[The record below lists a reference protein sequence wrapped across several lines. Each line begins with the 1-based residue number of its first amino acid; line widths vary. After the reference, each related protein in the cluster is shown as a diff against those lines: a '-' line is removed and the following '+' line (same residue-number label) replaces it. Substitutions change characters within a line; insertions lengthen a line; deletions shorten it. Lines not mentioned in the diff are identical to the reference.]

1 MSHLGSRVSALLD
14 GRLAP
19 EEEERCW
26 NHVHSC
32 HSCRDLVEQE
42 GWVKTQLAQLSFGP
56 GQPSHDFKSALV
68 GRCSAMQPGPGLV
81 APQFP
86 TSRHRPRRGL
96 VAIGGGAASAC
107 VVGVLAL
114 GVAGTPRV
122 EPRPPVTDLSRPTVP
137 ASPSVPSRPA
147 ATDDRAARGPV
158 SPSRTPLAERLVAIR
173 EKIAP

>member
-1 MSHLGSRVSALLD
+1 MTHLGSRVSALLD

-26 NHVHSC
+26 NHVHAC
-32 HSCRDLVEQE
+32 HACRDLVEQE

-56 GQPSHDFKSALV
+56 SQPSHDLKSTLMSH
-68 GRCSAMQPGPGLV
+68 CSSLSSTP
-81 APQFP
+81 FP
-86 TSRHRPRRGL
+86 TSHHRSRRGL

-114 GVAGTPRV
+114 GVAGSPRI
-122 EPRPPVTDLSRPTVP
+122 EPRPPATDLSRP
-137 ASPSVPSRPA
+137 A
-147 ATDDRAARGPV
+147 GPV
-158 SPSRTPLAERLVAIR
+158 TPVADVSPFRTPLAERLVAIR

>member
-1 MSHLGSRVSALLD
+1 MTHLGSRVSALVD

-26 NHVHSC
+26 AHVHAC
-32 HSCRDLVEQE
+32 HACRDLVEHE

-56 GQPSHDFKSALV
+56 SEPSRDFKSSLV
-68 GRCSAMQPGPGLV
+68 GRCSALD
-81 APQFP
+81 APPFR
-86 TSRHRPRRGL
+86 TAGHRPRRSL

-114 GVAGTPRV
+114 GVAGGPRLD
-122 EPRPPVTDLSRPTVP
+122 PRPPATDLSRPVVP
-137 ASPSVPSRPA
+137 VTRATPA
-147 ATDDRAARGPV
+147 MNVDDRTARGPV

>member
-1 MSHLGSRVSALLD
+1 MTHLGARVSALVD

-26 NHVHSC
+26 NHVHAC
-32 HSCRDLVEQE
+32 HSCRDLVEHE

-56 GQPSHDFKSALV
+56 STTSHDFKSSLV
-68 GRCSAMQPGPGLV
+68 GRCSALGSGSAL
-81 APQFP
+81 APAAFA
-86 TSRHRPRRGL
+86 TVHRTRRGL

-107 VVGVLAL
+107 VVGVLVL
-114 GVAGTPRV
+114 GVAGSPRI
-122 EPRPPVTDLSRPTVP
+122 EPRPPATDLSRPVGP
-137 ASPSVPSRPA
+137 ASPISNI
-147 ATDDRAARGPV
+147 DDRAARGPV

>member
-26 NHVHSC
+26 AHVHTC

-56 GQPSHDFKSALV
+56 STASHDFKSSLV
-68 GRCSAMQPGPGLV
+68 GRCSAMAPGSSPSLT
-81 APQFP
+81 PPSFP
-86 TSRHRPRRGL
+86 TAGHRPRRGL

-114 GVAGTPRV
+114 GVAGTPRL
-122 EPRPPVTDLSRPTVP
+122 EPRPPATDLSRSVVP
-137 ASPSVPSRPA
+137 ATPIASV
-147 ATDDRAARGPV
+147 DDRAARGPV
-158 SPSRTPLAERLVAIR
+158 TPSRTPLAERLVALR

>member
-26 NHVHSC
+26 SHVHAC
-32 HSCRDLVEQE
+32 HACRDLVEQE

-56 GQPSHDFKSALV
+56 SQPSHDFKSELV
-68 GRCSAMQPGPGLV
+68 GRCSAMQSGAGHGMA

-86 TSRHRPRRGL
+86 TTRDRPRRGL

-114 GVAGTPRV
+114 GVAGAPRV
-122 EPRPPVTDLSRPTVP
+122 DPRPPVTDLTRPTGP
-137 ASPSVPSRPA
+137 ASPTV
-147 ATDDRAARGPV
+147 TGDDRAARGPV

>member
-1 MSHLGSRVSALLD
+1 MTHLGSRVSALVD

-26 NHVHSC
+26 NHVHAC
-32 HSCRDLVEQE
+32 HACRDLVEHE

-56 GQPSHDFKSALV
+56 SQTPHDFKSSLV
-68 GRCSAMQPGPGLV
+68 GRCVRSSSAL
-81 APQFP
+81 APAQFP
-86 TSRHRPRRGL
+86 TSQHRSRRGL

-114 GVAGTPRV
+114 GVAGAPRM
-122 EPRPPVTDLSRPTVP
+122 EPQPPATDLSRP
-137 ASPSVPSRPA
+137 ASPTTPV
-147 ATDDRAARGPV
+147 TEIEDRTARGPV
-158 SPSRTPLAERLVAIR
+158 SPFRMPLAERLVAIR